1 MLRVARTA
9 LARCV
14 SVVGVVTALIVAL
27 PGIAHAALDADW
39 EMNETGSP
47 PATMVDSSGGG
58 HDGQPMGGIVGDGS
72 TYTFDGT
79 GVVVVSDPDG
89 TTLSPGSQDITI
101 TASVAF
107 TQLPPHH
114 DYDIVRKKPAG
125 VKGMQYRME
134 IMATGK
140 AKCFFTGDSGNAA
153 ITAKPVLNDGQFHTI
168 SCTKTSSTIG
178 ITVDGKAKTKSVL
191 IGSIVNATNISIGAK
206 LEGGDDFVGR
216 MRYVKLNYA

>member
-1 MLRVARTA
+1 
-9 LARCV
+9 
-14 SVVGVVTALIVAL
+14 
-27 PGIAHAALDADW
+27 
-39 EMNETGSP
+39 
-47 PATMVDSSGGG
+47 MVDSSGGG

-79 GVVVVSDPDG
+79 GVVDVADPDG

-101 TASVAF
+101 TASIAF
-107 TQLPPHH
+107 LTRPPAH

-178 ITVDGKAKTKSVL
+178 ITVDAKAKTKNVV
-191 IGSIVNATNISIGAK
+191 IGSIVNATDISIGAK
-206 LEGGDDFVGR
+206 LPSGDDFVGS
-216 MRYVKLNYA
+216 MDYVTLNYS

>member
-1 MLRVARTA
+1 MMRTKRSGRRSAAVAA
-9 LARCV
+9 I
-14 SVVGVVTALIVAL
+14 VTAVIVAF

-39 EMNETGSP
+39 EMNEVGSP

-89 TTLSPGSQDITI
+89 TTLSPGTQDFTI
-101 TASVAF
+101 TARLSF
-107 TQLPPHH
+107 TNLPPSH

-140 AKCFFTGDSGNAA
+140 AKCFFTGDTGNAA
-153 ITAKPVLNDGQFHTI
+153 ITARPVLNDGQFHTI
-168 SCTKTSSTIG
+168 VCTKTSSTIG
-178 ITVDGKAKTKSVL
+178 VTVDGKAKTKNVV
-191 IGSIVNATNISIGAK
+191 IGSIVNATDISIGAK
-206 LEGGDDFVGR
+206 LPSGDDFVGS
-216 MRYVKLNYA
+216 MDYVTLNYT